1 MNDEK
6 KPKPAGKGLGRGLA
20 ALLGDDGDKRVFQER
35 RPAGTAA
42 AAPATAAAVTP
53 APGPSAAEIE
63 ALRRETFTLPIEF
76 LRPGK
81 FQPRRVFDEEA
92 LQQLAQSIREK
103 GLLQPILVRPLGKDG
118 AGKDSYEILAGER
131 RWRAAQ
137 LAKLHD
143 VPVVLRDFADRDALE
158 IALIENLQR
167 RDLSPVEEAQGYA
180 RLRDEFGATQQELA
194 EALGKSRSHIANMLR
209 LLDLPPAIRA
219 LLDQGKLDAGHARA
233 LIGAKNAEALA
244 QRAAD
249 EGLSVRQV
257 EKLVQAAQGGGLAA
271 PAATGKAKPG
281 AVPAPATDGG
291 AAAAKSADVR
301 ALEKQLEQALGLRVD
316 ITQRGG
322 ERTQVTLLCDDY
334 DQLDDVIA
342 RLSRAP
348 R

>member
-1 MNDEK
+1 MSEDRK
-6 KPKPAGKGLGRGLA
+6 VKPAGKGLGRGLS
-20 ALLGDDGDKRVFQER
+20 ALLGDEPQA
-35 RPAGTAA
+35 PSPPPPTTAA
-42 AAPATAAAVTP
+42 GAAP
-53 APGPSAAEIE
+53 APGPSAAELE

-76 LRPGK
+76 LRPGR

-103 GLLQPILVRPLGKDG
+103 GLLQPILVRQTGKD
-118 AGKDSYEILAGER
+118 AYEILAGER

-137 LAKLHD
+137 LARLHD

-158 IALIENLQR
+158 IALVENLQR

-209 LLDLPPAIRA
+209 LLDLPAPIRA

-233 LIGAKNAEALA
+233 LIGAKDAEALA
-244 QRAAD
+244 QRVV
-249 EGLSVRQV
+249 EQGLSVRQV
-257 EKLVQAAQGGGLAA
+257 EKLVQAQQTTAPA
-271 PAATGKAKPG
+271 PAAGKAAKAG
-281 AVPAPATDGG
+281 SSPAPAAGG
-291 AAAAKSADVR
+291 AKSADVR

-316 ITQRGG
+316 IAQRDG
-322 ERTQVTLLCDDY
+322 ERTQVSLFCDDY